1 MSITKGNLTVDGNS
15 VRMSMPFAKV
25 DKEQRLVSGY
35 ATLDNIDSQG
45 DIVTAEASMKAFAR
59 ARGNIREM
67 HQPLAVGRMVD
78 FKEDEF
84 YDTDDK
90 KFYRGIFVTAR
101 VSKGA
106 EDTWEKVLDGTLA
119 GFSIGGEINEASN
132 EFVKEAGKSV
142 RFIKDYDLVELSLVD
157 NPANQLANVAS
168 IQKNIFSI
176 SHTDTGSVTV
186 KGMAV
191 ETKIENVFVCSKHD
205 EDVVSVRQTETE
217 ECPLCGALMEN
228 AGWFESG
235 TDRTE
240 KVQSIVEKFLNPSV
254 KEAAPSD
261 NEGGVEMGVEK
272 NKTEEK
278 VELVEHC
285 PEVSEAEHAEQVA
298 GTEETEAETT
308 EEVVETPEE
317 ETAETPEEV
326 TDEGTE
332 ISKQI
337 DKLHDA
343 VKESLEKTSKE
354 TAETIAALEE
364 KVDEATKQFLTKATE
379 LDEKL
384 SGIGENLTTAK
395 NRLAELEN
403 ALEKVNDG
411 DAVRKSADL
420 TDEPA
425 EQIVQKDASWNG
437 AFSGKRATRF
447 SVDNLM

>member
-1 MSITKGNLTVDGNS
+1 MSIEKGVLTVDGNT

-45 DIVTAEASMKAFAR
+45 DVVTAEASMKAFAR

-84 YDTDDK
+84 YDTDAK

-176 SHTDTGSVTV
+176 SHTNTGSVTV

-205 EDVVSVRQTETE
+205 EDVVSVRETETE
-217 ECPLCGALMEN
+217 DCPLCGAVMES

-254 KEAAPSD
+254 KEAAPNSPS
-261 NEGGVEMGVEK
+261 EGGVEMGVEK
-272 NKTEEK
+272 STTEEK
-278 VELVEHC
+278 VELVE
-285 PEVSEAEHAEQVA
+285 PAVEAEETEEVA
-298 GTEETEAETT
+298 GTEETEEETT

-332 ISKQI
+332 ISKKI
-337 DKLHDA
+337 DELHDA
-343 VKESLEKTSKE
+343 VSKSLEKTRTE

-364 KVDEATKQFLTKATE
+364 KVDEATKQFLTKASE
-379 LDEKL
+379 LDDKL
-384 SGIGENLTTAK
+384 SGIGESLTTAK

-403 ALEKVNDG
+403 ALEKVNAG

-425 EQIVQKDASWNG
+425 AQIVQKDASWNG